1 MPYTERFSEV
11 HQVLAHEPADSQ
23 AVEVNSGFL
32 SLANFHRAV
41 VIISLGDM
49 AAGGQFVVNVD
60 QATNTAGASSKALTG
75 KSTTRLTQAGGD
87 GDDLLIIEIK
97 SIELDVANGFD
108 CINVRINPV
117 DAAAEFALLVLGCI
131 PRFPPVA
138 TTLVTEIV
146 D

>member
-1 MPYTERFSEV
+1 
-11 HQVLAHEPADSQ
+11 
-23 AVEVNSGFL
+23 
-32 SLANFHRAV
+32 
-41 VIISLGDM
+41 
-49 AAGGQFVVNVD
+49 
-60 QATNTAGASSKALTG
+60 
-75 KSTTRLTQAGGD
+75 
-87 GDDLLIIEIK
+87 K

-117 DAAAEFALLVLGCI
+117 DAATEFALLVLGCI

>member
-11 HQVLAHEPADSQ
+11 HQVLAHEPADSF
-23 AVEVNSGFL
+23 AAEVNTGFL

-41 VIISLGDM
+41 IIVSVGDI
-49 AAGGQFVVNVD
+49 AAGGQVTINVD
-60 QATNTAGASSKALTG
+60 QATDTTGASSKALTG
-75 KSTTRLTQAGGD
+75 KSATRLTQAGGD
-87 GDDLLIIEIK
+87 SDDLSIIEIK

-117 DAAAEFALLVLGCI
+117 DAASEMAVLVLGTI